1 MIDWDD
7 LRYFLAVA
15 RTGST
20 LGAARS
26 LGVNQTTAARR
37 IGLLEEKLGAG
48 LFERHH
54 GGYRLVSGTEELVDV
69 ATRAEGEIERF
80 TALATARGRD
90 ATGSIKVTTNEPLA
104 NVVLAPVLREFRK
117 SHPNVRVDIVIS
129 PRQLDLAHGEADV
142 ALRAAPKPT
151 DPCLV
156 ARRVGDANWG
166 AYCSRDYAALHGCPK
181 TLSDLGGHTILTI
194 ADASGSRLAEMAG
207 TARSVERRET
217 INDLCVAVR
226 AGVGIASLP
235 CVFGDTFPDFIRCF
249 VQEEPVTPVWLVYHE
264 RLRGV
269 AHIRK
274 FLDFT
279 VAHTIAAR
287 DRLLGQI
294 SPAASNEA

>member
-37 IGLLEEKLGAG
+37 IGLLEERLEAG

-54 GGYRLVSGTEELVDV
+54 GGYKLMEGTEELVEV
-69 ATRAEGEIERF
+69 ARKAEAEVERF
-80 TALATARGRD
+80 IALATARGRD
-90 ATGSIKVTTNEPLA
+90 ATGTIRVTTNEPLA
-104 NVVLAPVLREFRK
+104 NVILAPALREFRK
-117 SHPNVRVDIVIS
+117 THPNVRVDIIIS

-166 AYCSRDYAALHGCPK
+166 AYCSRDYASLHGQPCN
-181 TLSDLGGHTILTI
+181 LAELRNHVVLTI
-194 ADASGSRLAEMAG
+194 ADASGSKLAELAQSP
-207 TARSVERRET
+207 RSVERRET

-269 AHIRK
+269 AHIRR

-279 VAHTIAAR
+279 IAHTIAAR
-287 DRLLGQI
+287 HQLLGQI
-294 SPAASNEA
+294 SPAASTGA